1 MLQIA
6 RTDLNTSVA
15 LLKIGG
21 LSLLLPQSEISSLE
35 LATDIDTAAPALH
48 SAGWI
53 VYTQKRWPV
62 YCLTHELGLMEVAP
76 AERRA
81 CAILAMGAGYL
92 GIMCDDMMIQKN
104 FVAQQYEL
112 PLAMR
117 LPNTPILYLVDYE
130 QGIACASNALRLTAY
145 IGQMVLNT

>member
-1 MLQIA
+1 MLQIS
-6 RTDLNTSVA
+6 RTDLNTSAA

-21 LSLLLPQSEISSLE
+21 LNLLLPQSEIRSLE
-35 LATDIDTAAPALH
+35 LSTDIDTASPALH

-53 VYTQKRWPV
+53 IYAQKRWPV
-62 YCLTHELGLMEVAP
+62 YCLTHELGLMDVVP

-92 GIMCDDMMIQKN
+92 GIVCDDMILRKE
-104 FVAQQYEL
+104 FVAQHYEL